1 MSVTTTV
8 SQSFDPKRS
17 QQCKVE
23 ASLRMDDTGTTV
35 VVKTSFFVGIIM
47 QAIYAALGGLE
58 LDVPALRRIGVRDF
72 TIFFQLYAWGNHYDA
87 FCMLADFIEIPEK
100 LQDQLVKWCE
110 AHKHI
115 DDRLKR
121 VHTYVA
127 HRCFDKFNTCAI
139 VTMRMYA
146 GYYTQLVKFQSLRE
160 MTPIEVRQFADIK
173 HDIECYKTNHNC
185 PISASMFAFM
195 GDLDNLRKHAD
206 DAFTKDVIA
215 ASIAGGGKCEEYVRE
230 RMRT

>member
-8 SQSFDPKRS
+8 SQSFDPKGS
-17 QQCKVE
+17 QHCQVE
-23 ASLRMDDTGTTV
+23 VSLCSDTEGVPQTTV

-121 VHTYVA
+121 VHTYEA
-127 HRCFDKFNTCAI
+127 HRCFAKFNTCVV

-146 GYYTQLVKFQSLRE
+146 GHYTQSV
-160 MTPIEVRQFADIK
+160 MTPSKDMQFADIK
-173 HDIECYKTNHNC
+173 HDIECHKFNRNC

-215 ASIAGGGKCEEYVRE
+215 ASIAGGGKCEEYVRK